1 MSYVWKVIIVGMEN
15 IAKEDKMEYEVE
27 CKTAREA
34 ANVINNHFV
43 FNVASPDSVYN
54 YFNRRHLTNK
64 KIFGKIVFLERN
76 KWKPKRKVK
85 KSKSIGCECNTLTKA
100 SSSSPSECSCPQC
113 GRSG

>member
-1 MSYVWKVIIVGMEN
+1 MSYVWKVIIVGTEN
-15 IAKEDKMEYEVE
+15 VSKEDQMQYEVE

-34 ANVINNHFV
+34 ANVINNHFG

-76 KWKPKRKVK
+76 KRKPKRKVK

-100 SSSSPSECSCPQC
+100 SSSSPSECSYPQC